1 MRNQFYIILFI
12 SNLFS
17 QIDYNT
23 QIQPIFNNNCI
34 SCHNNGGGY
43 AGGLDLSSYNNALA
57 GGNSNNNIIPNDHL
71 NSLLYQRITLPEED
85 QLSMP
90 QFGSSLP
97 ESDITL
103 ISQWIDQGAL
113 ETPADVECYAD
124 DGTDGVMIWEICHS
138 IENTTY
144 IGWPLSIPDSATTLP
159 ENLFRLS
166 NLTVLS
172 IHHTNISGSISPNI
186 GNLPNLTR
194 LDLSHNDLS
203 GEIPSEIGG
212 LSNLIALNLSS
223 NELTGDIPI
232 ELYELSNLTGEM
244 EYVSGPGGGASI
256 FHMGLNLSNNNFT
269 GSIQEE
275 ISNLNGL
282 ESLDLSFNEFSGDL
296 PSGLYTLDS
305 LKTLNLS
312 NNLLT
317 GEISHEI
324 GNLLNLSGVTTY
336 AHNSMTQYDALNL
349 SDNLFTGII
358 PESICDLNLDWSD
371 NYMNENQGFSI
382 SNNQFCVP
390 FPSCI
395 EPFSGNQDTSNCS
408 LLTSPIEGRWL
419 APLYGQPA
427 NTMYEFINDLRYTYY
442 CDDYTT
448 NCDSTY
454 WNSLDLSDAIPNPNP
469 YIFTNDTLIVDIF
482 FGNIWQRF
490 ATFECDGA
498 MVSLSDTTYGE
509 WSWYRIGTDPSE
521 CENQELSFSDNIN
534 TPEKFK
540 LNQNYPNPF
549 NPITTLK
556 YDLSQDAFVDLTIYD
571 MLGNI
576 VSTLVSKNQNSGS
589 KSVQWDATNDQG
601 DLVSAGVYLYN
612 IQVGNH
618 SQTKKM
624 ILLK

>member
-23 QIQPIFNNNCI
+23 QIQPIFDNNCI

-43 AGGLDLSSYNNALA
+43 AGGLDLSSYNNALT

-144 IGWPLSIPDSATTLP
+144 IGWPLSIPDSATMLP

-269 GSIQEE
+269 GTIQEE
-275 ISNLNGL
+275 ISNLNDL

-490 ATFECDGA
+490 ATFGCDGA

-521 CENQELSFSDNIN
+521 CENQELRFSDNIN
-534 TPEKFK
+534 TPEKFR

-576 VSTLVSKNQNSGS
+576 VSTLVSENQNSGS